1 MTNNWR
7 AASACQST
15 ATVTVS
21 PAVADDGASID
32 ANICSGGGSVETAIE
47 SPDDADA
54 AAARHTAQVRDAA
67 TTRRGMR
74 QSCTR
79 RGLRVRR
86 LAREQLAHRAR
97 RHPLLVMRRRLEVRL
112 DLLEA
117 APLRLGHELLDEE
130 ERHDSEACVTEED
143 RPRAELR
150 QQRRER
156 LRD

>member
-7 AASACQST
+7 AACACQST

-32 ANICSGGGSVETAIE
+32 ANICPGGGSVETAIE
-47 SPDDADA
+47 SDDADA

-67 TTRRGMR
+67 TPRGGMR
-74 QSCTR
+74 KSCPR

-97 RHPLLVMRRRLEVRL
+97 RHPLLVMRRLLEVRL

-150 QQRRER
+150 QQRRE
-156 LRD
+156 